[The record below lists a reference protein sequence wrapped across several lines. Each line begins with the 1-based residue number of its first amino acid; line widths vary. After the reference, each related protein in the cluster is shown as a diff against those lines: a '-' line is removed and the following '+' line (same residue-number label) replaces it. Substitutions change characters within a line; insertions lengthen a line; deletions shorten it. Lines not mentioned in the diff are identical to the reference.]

1 MRDDQDSETSF
12 AKHPALRNF
21 NRMAFMTQHVVKNT
35 LKWGAIGAVAGVGA
49 LAAMALGALIVTAP
63 ISAPVGILSVL
74 LSKVPLIGDA
84 IGWIAGGVVGTAFS
98 GGIYMAAAGAVIGAA
113 AGAIVGISGASEA
126 ADAEED
132 RLVAKFEQAEA
143 RRDRMAALERRRDEQ
158 RFAME
163 NQEIAMRSPNLQ
175 IPRGRAAQQRLGN
188 TPA

>member
-1 MRDDQDSETSF
+1 MSDDQDSETRF
-12 AKHPALRNF
+12 DKHPALRNF
-21 NRMAFMTQHVVKNT
+21 DRMGFMTQHVVKNT
-35 LKWGAIGAVAGVGA
+35 LKWGAIGAVAAIAAAAAVSVSTAAAVGWW
-49 LAAMALGALIVTAP
+49 LLPIALIGAGINAVAP
-63 ISAPVGILSVL
+63 TGWLGGQASGFAWSTVATVAPVGGL
-74 LSKVPLIGDA
+74 
-84 IGWIAGGVVGTAFS
+84 
-98 GGIYMAAAGAVIGAA
+98 IGAA
-113 AGAIVGISGASEA
+113 VGGIVALSGVSEA

-163 NQEIAMRSPNLQ
+163 NQEIALRSPNLQ